1 METASEIK
9 FKVYAVIEISYADLL
24 WIAVLC
30 AGEFVHGF
38 ASSGE
43 TILRLRER
51 ITAQRTTN

>member
-1 METASEIK
+1 MKNLDLDQATVPQNQVNPI
-9 FKVYAVIEISYADLL
+9 ADLL

>member
-1 METASEIK
+1 
-9 FKVYAVIEISYADLL
+9 
-24 WIAVLC
+24 
-30 AGEFVHGF
+30 VHGF